1 MGLAVK
7 INSSVTL
14 FLIFSSNSYFTMNK
28 IFQVLLLTGVAFLIT
43 SCKSNTK
50 VDSFEN
56 QANALINR
64 MTLEEKI
71 GQLIQK
77 NGDYTNLEQLIRE
90 GKVGSV
96 INLVNPEVVLKMQKI
111 AIEDSRLGI
120 PLLIGRDVI
129 HGFRTIMPIPLGQAA
144 SWNVQLVEQA
154 ARVAATE
161 AASQG
166 VRWSFAPMVDVTRDP
181 RWGRIAE
188 SFGEDHLLNGTFGAA
203 VVRGFQDDDL
213 SKPTSVAA
221 CVKHFAAYGWAE
233 GGRDYNT
240 ANISENDLMDIV
252 LPPFKMC
259 IDAGATSIMTA
270 FNEINGIP
278 ATGHAPLV
286 NDLLRRK
293 WNFDG
298 VVLSDWESVTQMEV
312 HGYTPNKKE
321 SALKA
326 MQATVDMEMASTSFE
341 TFLPELV
348 KTGKISE
355 NEIDNAVRRILT
367 LKFKLGLFENPY
379 AHTGNFPELLNATH
393 LETAKKL
400 AQESAVLLKNNNVLP
415 ISNKV
420 KRIAIIGPLA
430 HAPHDQLGT
439 WVFDGNKN
447 DAITP
452 LQSLTKMASEKGIK
466 VYYHRALELSRSQ
479 TIINVQAIIR
489 DVKQSDLVLLFLG
502 EESILSG
509 ESHCL
514 ANIDLPGAQMEL
526 VKLVASTGKPLV
538 ATIMAGRP
546 VTFEKVEPAMNAILY
561 VWHPGTMAGPA
572 ISDLLF
578 GVVSPS
584 GKLPVTFPR
593 HVGQIPIYYNH
604 KNTGKPAS
612 SKTWEKLNDIPA
624 EAPQLS
630 IGNTSHYL
638 DYGFE
643 PMYPFGYG
651 LSYSSFE
658 ISEVKIDQSKLKIGD
673 TLVVSAKL
681 KNTGN
686 CLAAE
691 VVQLYTHQLFGSRTR
706 PVKELRAFQKVE
718 LAAGEAVD
726 VMFHLN
732 TQTLGFH
739 NPEMKFVVESGI
751 YNLWLGNSSNTGER
765 LEFELLK

>member
-1 MGLAVK
+1 MILLLMGLA
-7 INSSVTL
+7 IFCLSCNSSKEVDR
-14 FLIFSSNSYFTMNK
+14 ID
-28 IFQVLLLTGVAFLIT
+28 FQVDELL
-43 SCKSNTK
+43 KK
-50 VDSFEN
+50 
-56 QANALINR
+56 

-77 NGDYTNLEQLIRE
+77 NGDQPNLEDLIQQ

-96 INLVNPEVVLKMQKI
+96 INQVNPETVLKIQRI
-111 AIEDSRLGI
+111 AVEKSRLGI

-144 SWNVQLVEQA
+144 TWNIDLVERG

-166 VRWSFAPMVDVTRDP
+166 VRWSFAPMIDVTRDP

-188 SFGEDHLLNGTFGAA
+188 GFGEDHLLNGTFGAA
-203 VVRGFQDDDL
+203 VVHGFQGEDL
-213 SKPTSVAA
+213 SNPTSIAA

-240 ANISENDLMDIV
+240 ANISEIDLHDIV

-259 IDAGATSIMTA
+259 IDAGAASIMTA

-278 ATGHAPLV
+278 ASGHAPLLR
-286 NDLLRRK
+286 DLLRK
-293 WNFDG
+293 EWNFDG
-298 VVLSDWESVTQMEV
+298 VILSDWESITQMEV

-321 SALKA
+321 SAFMA
-326 MQATVDMEMASTSFE
+326 MQSTVDMEMSSTAYE
-341 TFLPELV
+341 TFLQELIDEGRISV
-348 KTGKISE
+348 KQ
-355 NEIDNAVRRILT
+355 IDNAVKRILR
-367 LKFKLGLFENPY
+367 LKFQLELFENPY
-379 AHTGNFPELLNATH
+379 AHMGEFPELLNEKH

-400 AQESAVLLKNNNVLP
+400 AIESAVLLKNKNVLP
-415 ISNKV
+415 IASKV

-430 HAPHDQLGT
+430 DAPHDQLGT
-439 WVFDGNKN
+439 WIFDGNKN

-452 LQSLTKMASEKGIK
+452 LQSISEMAKEKGIE
-466 VYYHRALELSRSQ
+466 VFYHRALELSRSQ
-479 TIINVQAIIR
+479 NILNPKGILH
-489 DVKQSDLVLLFLG
+489 DVKRADLVLMFLG

-526 VKLVASTGKPLV
+526 VELV
-538 ATIMAGRP
+538 ATAGKPIVATILAGRP
-546 VTFEKVEPAMNAILY
+546 VTFEKVEPLMDAILY
-561 VWHPGTMAGPA
+561 AWHPGTMAGPA
-572 ISDLLF
+572 LSDLLF

-604 KNTGKPAS
+604 KRTGKPAS
-612 SKTWEKLNDIPA
+612 NKTWERLEDIPA

-643 PMYPFGYG
+643 PMYHFGYG

-658 ISEVKIDQSKLKIGD
+658 ITDVKLESNQLRVGD
-673 TLVVSAKL
+673 TLKVCAKL

-686 CLAAE
+686 YKASE

-706 PVKELRAFQKVE
+706 PVKELKAFEKVL
-718 LAAGEAVD
+718 LAPGESTEII
-726 VMFHLN
+726 FHLSSKS
-732 TQTLGFH
+732 LGFH
-739 NPEMKFVVESGI
+739 NPQMKFVVEPGKF
-751 YNLWLGNSSNTGER
+751 NLWVGNSSQTGEKF
-765 LEFELLK
+765 EFEIIK

>member
-1 MGLAVK
+1 
-7 INSSVTL
+7 
-14 FLIFSSNSYFTMNK
+14 MNK
-28 IFQVLLLTGVAFLIT
+28 IFRVLLLLSVALFVLT
-43 SCKSNTK
+43 CKSTNENSSIDSK
-50 VDSFEN
+50 V
-56 QANALINR
+56 NALVRR
-64 MTLEEKI
+64 MTLDEKI
-71 GQLIQK
+71 GQLMQK
-77 NGDYTNLEQLIRE
+77 NGDHPNLNQLVEE

-96 INLVNPEVVLKMQKI
+96 INQVNPEVVLKLQKT
-111 AIEDSRLGI
+111 AVEKSRLGI

-166 VRWSFAPMVDVTRDP
+166 VRWSFAPMIDVTRDP

-188 SFGEDHLLNGTFGAA
+188 SFGEDHLLSGTFGAA
-203 VVRGFQDDDL
+203 VVRGFQGNDL
-213 SKPTSVAA
+213 SNPTSVAA

-259 IDAGATSIMTA
+259 IDAGAASIMTA

-286 NDLLRRK
+286 NDLLRKK
-293 WNFDG
+293 WYFDG

-321 SALKA
+321 SAFKA
-326 MQATVDMEMASTSFE
+326 IQATVDMEMASTSYE
-341 TFLPELV
+341 TFLSELV
-348 KTGKISE
+348 KNGRISE
-355 NEIDNAVRRILT
+355 KQIDEAVRRILT
-367 LKFKLGLFENPY
+367 LKYKLGLFENPY
-379 AHTGNFPELLNATH
+379 ADTGNFPDLLNANH
-393 LETAKKL
+393 LEIAKKL
-400 AQESAVLLKNNNVLP
+400 AQESAVLLKNNGVLP
-415 ISNKV
+415 ISDKV

-452 LQSLTKMASEKGIK
+452 LQSLTKMANEKGIEIF
-466 VYYHRALELSRSQ
+466 YHRGLELSRSQ
-479 TIINVQAIIR
+479 NITDTQSILR
-489 DVKQSDLVLLFLG
+489 DVKRSDLVLLFLG

-526 VKLVASTGKPLV
+526 VKLVAATEKPVV

-546 VTFEKVEPAMNAILY
+546 NTFEMVEPFMDAILY
-561 VWHPGTMAGPA
+561 AWHPGTMAGPA

-578 GVVSPS
+578 GVISPS

-643 PMYPFGYG
+643 PMYPFGFG

-658 ISEVKIDQSKLKIGD
+658 ISEVKIEQSKLKIGD
-673 TLVVSAKL
+673 TLVVTAKL

-691 VVQLYTHQLFGSRTR
+691 VVQLYTQQLFGCRTR
-706 PVKELRAFQKVE
+706 PVKELRAFQKVV
-718 LAAGEAVD
+718 LTPGETVD
-726 VMFHLN
+726 VVFQLN
-732 TQTLGFH
+732 TQALGFH
-739 NPEMKFVVESGI
+739 NPEMKYFVESGT
-751 YNLWLGNSSNTGER
+751 YNLWLGNSSNKGEK

>member
-1 MGLAVK
+1 
-7 INSSVTL
+7 
-14 FLIFSSNSYFTMNK
+14 MNK
-28 IFQVLLLTGVAFLIT
+28 IFQVLLLLGVAFFVLT
-43 SCKSNTK
+43 CKSTNK
-50 VDSFEN
+50 NKSIDN
-56 QANALINR
+56 QVNKLINR
-64 MTLEEKI
+64 MTLDEKI
-71 GQLIQK
+71 GQLMQK
-77 NGDYTNLEQLIRE
+77 NGDHPNLNQLIEE

-96 INLVNPEVVLKMQKI
+96 INQVKPEVVLKMQKV
-111 AIEDSRLGI
+111 AVEKSRLGI
-120 PLLIGRDVI
+120 PLLFGRDVI
-129 HGFRTIMPIPLGQAA
+129 HGFNTIMPIPLGQAA
-144 SWNVQLVEQA
+144 SWNVKLVEQA

-166 VRWSFAPMVDVTRDP
+166 IRWSFAPMIDVNRDP

-259 IDAGATSIMTA
+259 VDAGAASIMTA

-278 ATGHAPLV
+278 ATGHAPLN
-286 NDLLRRK
+286 NDLLRKK
-293 WNFDG
+293 WKFEG

-312 HGYTPNKKE
+312 HGYTQNQNE
-321 SALKA
+321 SAFKA
-326 MQATVDMEMASTSFE
+326 MQATVDMEMASTSYE

-348 KTGKISE
+348 KNGRISE
-355 NEIDNAVRRILT
+355 KQIDNAVRRILT
-367 LKFKLGLFENPY
+367 LKYKLGLFENPY
-379 AHTGNFPELLNATH
+379 AHTGKFPELLNANH
-393 LETAKKL
+393 LEIAKKL
-400 AQESAVLLKNNNVLP
+400 ALESAVLLKNNGVLP
-415 ISNKV
+415 ISDKV

-452 LQSLTKMASEKGIK
+452 LQSLTKMANEKGIEIL
-466 VYYHRALELSRSQ
+466 YHRGLELSRSQ
-479 TIINVQAIIR
+479 NITETQSILR
-489 DVKQSDLVLLFLG
+489 DVKRSDLVLLFLG

-526 VKLVASTGKPLV
+526 VKLVASTGKPV
-538 ATIMAGRP
+538 ATIIMAGRP
-546 VTFEKVEPAMNAILY
+546 VTFEMVEPAMNAILY
-561 VWHPGTMAGPA
+561 AWHPGTMAGPA
-572 ISDLLF
+572 IAELLF
-578 GVVSPS
+578 GMVSPS

-651 LSYSSFE
+651 LSYSTFE
-658 ISEVKIDQSKLKIGD
+658 ISEVTILANQQKVGE
-673 TLVVSAKL
+673 TLTVKAKL
-681 KNTGN
+681 KNTGKYQ
-686 CLAAE
+686 ASE
-691 VVQLYTHQLFGSRTR
+691 VVQLYTRQLFGSRTR
-706 PVKELRAFQKVE
+706 PVKELRAFQKVV
-718 LAAGEAVD
+718 LNPGDSVD
-726 VMFHLN
+726 VTFQLN
-732 TQTLGFH
+732 TQSLGFH
-739 NPEMKFVVESGI
+739 NPEMKYVVEEGK
-751 YNLWLGNSSNTGER
+751 YQLWLGNSSNSGEKM
-765 LEFELLK
+765 EFELLK